1 MVPSSLIYRQNKELV
16 KRLIY
21 IQFAL
26 LLLCVGCEINF
37 SSDSNNGHNQGIN
50 IVRYDRI
57 ETRYLTTG
65 DFTAL
70 QHMSMDYPKETRT
83 LIEDILN
90 IGDVGE
96 PNINSKLLEFFQDTT
111 LQSLI
116 IDVELQYA
124 DISDIE
130 KGLAKAFEKLEKQ
143 IKDFKTPTVY
153 AQIGALNQSIVVG
166 DGVIGI
172 SLDKYLGKDY
182 PLYKKFFTPSQRE
195 GMGRDFVVPDCLCFY
210 LLSLYPLDNHD
221 FRSQH
226 EKDMHVAKTMWVVN
240 NVLGKKFFDTKYVD
254 EVELLMKQDSRL
266 TVEKLLKEELK

>member
-1 MVPSSLIYRQNKELV
+1 MVQSSLIYRQSNTFV
-16 KRLIY
+16 KKFIY

-26 LLLCVGCEINF
+26 LLLCVGCEINL
-37 SSDSNNGHNQGIN
+37 SSNTNNGHNQGIK
-50 IVRYDRI
+50 IIRYDRI

-90 IGDVGE
+90 IGDVGDA
-96 PNINSKLLEFFQDTT
+96 NINSKLLEFFQDTT

-116 IDVELQYA
+116 IDVEMQYA
-124 DISDIE
+124 DLSDIE
-130 KGLAKAFEKLEKQ
+130 KGLSRAFGKLEKQ
-143 IKDFKTPTVY
+143 IKDFKTPAVY
-153 AQIGALNQSIVVG
+153 AQISALNQSIVVG

-182 PLYKKFFTPSQRE
+182 ALYKKFFTASQRE
-195 GMGRDFVVPDCLCFY
+195 GMGRDYVVPDCLCFY

-226 EKDMHVAKTMWVVN
+226 EKDLHVAKTMWVVN
-240 NVLGKKFFDTKYVD
+240 NVLGKKFFDTKFVD
-254 EVELLMKQDSRL
+254 EVEQMMNQNPDM
-266 TVEKLLKEELK
+266 TIEKLLKEELK